1 MHVNDLGMRNAERV
15 NSYRGSTL
23 ARRKTD
29 TGVVDADTF
38 AQQIRKALE
47 ERDKT
52 AEAGEASGEDSGKSC
67 CKQCELNTQLI
78 TQLMTRSL
86 YMQSG
91 LGGLG
96 GLGLWGYSST
106 GAAGLAAYRSM
117 MGVLGGSIL

>member
-23 ARRKTD
+23 ARRRTD

-78 TQLMTRSL
+78 TQLMARSL

-96 GLGLWGYSST
+96 ELGLWGYSST